1 MQSSVIVFPA
11 SNCDRDIAVALE
23 QISGSKPDMVWHG
36 ETSVPSSD
44 LIVIPG
50 GFSFGDY
57 LRSGAMAAQSP
68 IMKDVISKAKAGTPV
83 LGICNGFQVL
93 VESGLLPGAL
103 MRNRDIKF
111 ICKDVFL
118 NVERNDTIFTR
129 KYAAGETVKYPVAH
143 HDGNYFAS
151 PDVLAEIE
159 GNGQVAFRYASEAGE
174 VSEADNP
181 NGSLNNIAGIYN
193 KELSVLGLMPHPERL
208 ISAEL
213 GGSDGVLMFES
224 LVEAFA

>member
-1 MQSSVIVFPA
+1 MRSSVIVFPA

-159 GNGQVAFRYASEAGE
+159 DNGQVAFRYASEDGE